1 MEEIWIGSGTQL
13 GQWTSNRYGESGFI
27 KKILFQ
33 IRRIHNTKKQ
43 ELNFW
48 QNLVKLSL
56 YYLIVVV
63 GPGERLET
71 VRVEAPAGGV
81 QLLPVVLGQLRPE
94 RVDRDDKCP
103 AIHTSQC

>member
-1 MEEIWIGSGTQL
+1 MILSLYYLIVVVGP
-13 GQWTSNRYGESGFI
+13 GES
-27 KKILFQ
+27 LET
-33 IRRIHNTKKQ
+33 IRV
-43 ELNFW
+43 EAPAGGV

-71 VRVEAPAGGV
+71 IRVEAPAGGV
-81 QLLPVVLGQLRPE
+81 KLLPIILGQLRPE